1 MGGRVQHIDNDNR
14 PDIAVRVVKVRL
26 EGLAQSK
33 GFPVCAITEV
43 TARLIKVI
51 QLDRCINVLSIAA
64 HEVYRRCADIDGN
77 GARLSD
83 RLEDGVFQRAVCTVK
98 IGGCQGYYLLLQIF
112 VKRFYVPHD
121 RIIKRELYPRE
132 PERIEVITAIHLLPR
147 AKVHA

>member
-1 MGGRVQHIDNDNR
+1 M
-14 PDIAVRVVKVRL
+14 RL
-26 EGLAQSK
+26 EGLAQRK
-33 GFPVCAITEV
+33 GFPVCAIAKVATC
-43 TARLIKVI
+43 LIKVI

-64 HEVYRRCADIDGN
+64 HEVYWRCADIDGN

-147 AKVHA
+147 TKMHA